1 MRDFV
6 QEFERVLK
14 RVLKEELRPLRRL
27 VGDLAY
33 RPKSKPPEFNEYK
46 LPAVEYY
53 GTPQLPQPHVDP
65 QGPPGAEKMLRCSV
79 SGCDVPEE
87 DVLAGYIYPPRW
99 PLYTLVCPRG
109 EG

>member
-1 MRDFV
+1 MCSSV
-6 QEFERVLK
+6 CSK
-14 RVLKEELRPLRRL
+14 KSY
-27 VGDLAY
+27 DLCAGWWATW
-33 RPKSKPPEFNEYK
+33 PKSKPPEFNEYK

-65 QGPPGAEKMLRCSV
+65 QGLPGAEKMLRCSV

-99 PLYTLVCPRG
+99 PLYTLVCQGGRARVG
-109 EG
+109 GVC